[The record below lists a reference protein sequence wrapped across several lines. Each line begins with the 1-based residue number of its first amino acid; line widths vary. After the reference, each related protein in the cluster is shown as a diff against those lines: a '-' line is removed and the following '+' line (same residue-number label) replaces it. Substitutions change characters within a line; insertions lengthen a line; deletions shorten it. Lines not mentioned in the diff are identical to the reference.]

1 MARRSPFGLPLN
13 DEAKQLVNDVRLRIG
28 QPIHPNFNT
37 DFNVYRF
44 IMAAER
50 THRKERDV
58 IKYAALALNNHLR
71 YRKALNL
78 DVEHIPS
85 FDDNPIFQKKLMPRG
100 EILTK
105 TDAQNRLL
113 WYIEYATIT
122 VESIAHS
129 IRSSEACKFQ
139 FLQFEHMLRKVMEQE
154 ERTGRLSSLRH
165 IVNMDGYEIN
175 PFTMVFVTSGT
186 LAYYSQ
192 LFHFENYPELVTPTD
207 IVNIA
212 KWIHVPYKIAK
223 AMMPTGFSEKFRL
236 HDRHFLETL
245 LEDIDVN
252 DIPVSLGGNDTE
264 IKFTDAIKID
274 PNNYWRVDNADLIDA
289 LEGFHVGARKSRIV
303 SINVTTAREL
313 KWYFSTDGDIY
324 FGVFFEGDATNN
336 NVEQVEPN
344 LDNMDMVYPWLKITA
359 KLVHEIDHVNL
370 NRVGRYHV
378 VFCNKHSWI
387 HRRCVQFY
395 GQILDDTDNSYKR
408 LYTDGTMSSADRMI

>member
-1 MARRSPFGLPLN
+1 MTRHSPFGLPLT
-13 DEAKQLVNDVRLRIG
+13 DEAKQMVNDVRLKIG
-28 QPIHPNFNT
+28 QPIHPN
-37 DFNVYRF
+37 
-44 IMAAER
+44 
-50 THRKERDV
+50 
-58 IKYAALALNNHLR
+58 
-71 YRKALNL
+71 

-85 FDDNPIFQKKLMPRG
+85 FDGNPIFQKRLMPRG
-100 EILTK
+100 EILEK
-105 TDAQNRLL
+105 TDNQNRLL

-139 FLQFEHMLRKVMEQE
+139 FLQFEYMLRKVMEQE
-154 ERTGRLSSLRH
+154 ERTGCLSSLRH

-192 LFHFENYPELVTPTD
+192 LFHFENYPELVTPVD
-207 IVNIA
+207 MVNIA

-236 HDRHFLETL
+236 HDRHFIETL
-245 LEDIDVN
+245 TEDINID
-252 DIPVSLGGNDTE
+252 DIPVSLGGNDAE
-264 IKFTDAIKID
+264 ITFTGAIKID

-289 LEGFHVGARKSRIV
+289 LEGFHVGARKNRHV
-303 SINVTTAREL
+303 VVNVTSAKDL

-324 FGVFFEGDATNN
+324 FGIFFEGDATNN
-336 NVEQVEPN
+336 NVEENEPN
-344 LDNMDMVYPWLKITA
+344 LDSMEMVYPWLKITA
-359 KLVHEIDHVNL
+359 KLVHEIDGISM
-370 NRVGRYHV
+370 NRIGKYHI

-395 GQILDDTDNSYKR
+395 GQIHDNAENTFKR
-408 LYTDGTMSSADRMI
+408 LYTDGTMSNAEKMF

>member
-1 MARRSPFGLPLN
+1 MTRPTPYGKPLS
-13 DEAKQLVNDVRLRIG
+13 DEAKQQVNEVRLKIL

-37 DFNVYRF
+37 DFNIYRF

-50 THRKERDV
+50 VHRKERDV

-100 EILTK
+100 EILEK
-105 TDAQNRLL
+105 TDSQNRLL

-139 FLQFEHMLRKVMEQE
+139 FLQFEYMLRKVMEQE
-154 ERTGRLSSLRH
+154 ERTGKLSSLRH

-192 LFHFENYPELVTPTD
+192 LFHFENYPELVTPVD
-207 IVNIA
+207 MVNIA

-223 AMMPTGFSEKFRL
+223 AMMPSGFTDKFRL
-236 HDRHFLETL
+236 HDRHFIETL
-245 LEDIDVN
+245 QDEININ
-252 DIPVSLGGNDTE
+252 DIPVSLGGNDET
-264 IKFTDAIKID
+264 IKFVDAIKID

-289 LEGFHVGARKSRIV
+289 LEGFHVGARKNR
-303 SINVTTAREL
+303 NVVLNITKCVDL
-313 KWYFSTDGDIY
+313 KWYFCTDGDIY
-324 FGVFFEGDATNN
+324 FGIFFEGDATNN
-336 NVEQVEPN
+336 NEEEPN
-344 LDNMDMVYPWLKITA
+344 LEKMEMVYPWLKITA
-359 KLVHEIDHVNL
+359 KLVHEIDGINL
-370 NRVGRYHV
+370 NRPGRYHI

-387 HRRCVQFY
+387 HRRAVQFY
-395 GQILDDTDNSYKR
+395 AQLHDDTENSYKR
-408 LYTDGTMSSADRMI
+408 LYTDGTMSSADQMI